1 MLPVTEV
8 LSAMENLFTAVVNKD
23 MAWEM
28 THFHFHDPYE
38 ILFVTRGTCTFL
50 LESEMIRATRG
61 TVLLIR
67 SGLLHMSTSLPD
79 EEYVRYIINF
89 NPTALRDYS
98 GRETDL
104 LEAFQ
109 KDHHAIF
116 LNDAETE
123 EMEGLFRICE
133 NKTRS
138 FGSDLRR
145 NMAFLELLI
154 RLGEFSREGRFTSL
168 EMESEAARNYR
179 RVKPII
185 SYILENPTYSL
196 SLEEVAEKFF
206 YNKHYLCR
214 IFKTATGIS
223 VGKYITSVRIQY
235 AAQFLRQGHSV
246 QEAGE
251 MAGFRNNSNFIST
264 FRKVMEVSPGQYRQ
278 RYRQNFDPKL

>member
-1 MLPVTEV
+1 MD
-8 LSAMENLFTAVVNKD
+8 NLFTAVVNKD

-89 NPTALRDYS
+89 NPAVLRDYS
-98 GRETDL
+98 SRETDL

-109 KDHHAIF
+109 QDHHAIF
-116 LNDAETE
+116 LNETE
-123 EMEGLFRICE
+123 TQEVEILFRTCE

-138 FGSDLRR
+138 YGSDLRR
-145 NMAFLELLI
+145 NMAFLELLV
-154 RLGEFSREGRFTSL
+154 RLGELSREGRHSNPNL
-168 EMESEAARNYR
+168 EGEAAKNYR

-185 SYILENPTYSL
+185 SYILENPTHSL

-246 QEAGE
+246 QESGE
-251 MAGFRNNSNFIST
+251 MAGFKNNSNFIST

>member
-1 MLPVTEV
+1 
-8 LSAMENLFTAVVNKD
+8 MENLFTAVVNKD
-23 MAWEM
+23 MDWEM

-38 ILFVTRGTCTFL
+38 ILFVTRGTCSFL

-61 TVLLIR
+61 TILLIK

-89 NPTALRDYS
+89 NPAVLKEYTS
-98 GRETDL
+98 RETDL
-104 LEAFQ
+104 LEAFEGS
-109 KDHHAIF
+109 HHAVF
-116 LNDAETE
+116 LNDAEIGE
-123 EMEGLFRICE
+123 IEGLFRICE
-133 NKTRS
+133 NKARS

-154 RLGEFSREGRFTSL
+154 RLGELMREGRHTNPSL
-168 EMESEAARNYR
+168 GSEAAKNYR

-185 SYILENPTYSL
+185 SYILENPTHSL
-196 SLEEVAEKFF
+196 SLEEVAEMFF

-246 QEAGE
+246 QESGE
-251 MAGFRNNSNFIST
+251 MAGFKNNSNFIST
-264 FRKVMEVSPGQYRQ
+264 FRKVMEISPGQYRQ
-278 RYRQNFDPKL
+278 RYRLSFDPK